1 MMTLSPTQWVFC
13 VLAVMLSAILRGY
26 SGFGFALAATP
37 LLVSLIPPTAAVP
50 VVLMLQIGSSLVGLK
65 RTIAESDRRSVS
77 VMSAAAVLAA
87 PIGTWLLIVW
97 SPDAARLTAAV
108 LTLSAALVLGV
119 GFRFRRQPSLPASVP
134 FGLAAGLFG
143 GLAAMPGPPAIL
155 YYLGSP
161 IPNARARASMTL
173 LFMIISILSLI
184 GAAVGGVVT
193 LQAVLLAAV
202 TTPVM
207 FASTAFGAYLFQ
219 RLPAAHYRPICL
231 IILVLVGLTAAAKA
245 LL

>member
-1 MMTLSPTQWVFC
+1 MMTLSPTQWVLC
-13 VLAVMLSAILRGY
+13 VLAVAFSAILRGY

-50 VVLMLQIGSSLVGLK
+50 VVLMLQIGSSLVGLN

-77 VMSAAAVLAA
+77 VMAAVAVLAT

-119 GFRFRRQPSLPASVP
+119 GFRFKTQPSLPASVP
-134 FGLAAGLFG
+134 FGVAAGLFG
-143 GLAAMPGPPAIL
+143 GLCAMPGPPAIL

-161 IPNARARASMTL
+161 IPNVTARASMTL
-173 LFMIISILSLI
+173 LFVIISMVSLI
-184 GAAVGGVVT
+184 GAALAGVVSS
-193 LQAVLLAAV
+193 QALALAAV
-202 TTPVM
+202 TTPIM
-207 FASTAFGAYLFQ
+207 FAGTAFGAYLFK

-231 IILVLVGLTAAAKA
+231 MILIAVGLVAAAKA

>member
-1 MMTLSPTQWVFC
+1 MMMLSPTQWALC
-13 VLAVMLSAILRGY
+13 VLAVAFSAILRGY

-65 RTIAESDRRSVS
+65 RTVADSDRRSVS
-77 VMSAAAVLAA
+77 VMAGAAVVAT

-97 SPDAARLTAAV
+97 SPDAARLTAAA
-108 LTLSAALVLGV
+108 LTLFAAVVLGA
-119 GFRFRRQPSLPASVP
+119 GFRFKKQPSLPASVP

-143 GLAAMPGPPAIL
+143 GLCAMPGPPAIL

-161 IPNARARASMTL
+161 IPNATARASMTL
-173 LFMIISILSLI
+173 LFVIISSVSLI
-184 GAAVGGVVT
+184 GAALGGVVT
-193 LQAVLLAAV
+193 LEAVALAAV
-202 TTPVM
+202 TTPIM
-207 FASTAFGAYLFQ
+207 FGGTALGSYLFK

-231 IILVLVGLTAAAKA
+231 IILILVGLTAAAKV

>member
-1 MMTLSPTQWVFC
+1 MMTLSPTQWVLC
-13 VLAVMLSAILRGY
+13 ALAVALSAILRGY

-50 VVLMLQIGSSLVGLK
+50 VVLILQMGSSLVGLR
-65 RTIAESDRRSVS
+65 RTIAEADRRSVS
-77 VMSAAAVLAA
+77 VMAAAAVLAT

-97 SPDAARLTAAV
+97 SPDAARLTAAA
-108 LTLSAALVLGV
+108 LTLSAAVVLGV
-119 GFRFRRQPSLPASVP
+119 GFRFKAQPSMPASIP
-134 FGLAAGLFG
+134 FGFAAGLFG

-161 IPNARARASMTL
+161 IPNVTARASMTL
-173 LFMIISILSLI
+173 LFLIISTVSLI
-184 GAAVGGVVT
+184 GAALGGLVS
-193 LQAVLLAAV
+193 LEALALAAV
-202 TTPVM
+202 TTPIM
-207 FASTAFGAYLFQ
+207 FAGTAFGVYLFK

-231 IILVLVGLTAAAKA
+231 VILIAVGLVAAARA